1 MREEELARVQRSRS
15 VLQWFGL
22 CLALVGIPVG
32 VFLFVEIVFPQAQ
45 DAIRSGE
52 TPVFDLVTNLK
63 VMTPIVLGIVG
74 INLFLHKSDAPNG
87 DN

>member
-1 MREEELARVQRSRS
+1 MSLARVQRSRS
-15 VLQWFGL
+15 ALQWFGL

-32 VFLFVEIVFPQAQ
+32 IFLFVDIVIPQAQ

-52 TPVFDLVTNLK
+52 TPGFDLATNLK

-74 INLFLHKSDAPNG
+74 INLFLHKSDAPKH
-87 DN
+87 DS